1 MLVIRRRGN
10 GEFIFE
16 ERRPPQQNLL
26 TLIIIALI
34 FLSFQVFP
42 KPYEFIF
49 SMIFLVSFAIAFS
62 FFKFRKKTK
71 IVFNYIRKMF

>member
-26 TLIIIALI
+26 TLVIIALI
-34 FLSFQVFP
+34 FLSFQVTHFT
-42 KPYEFIF
+42 K
-49 SMIFLVSFAIAFS
+49 SCL
-62 FFKFRKKTK
+62 KTDLK
-71 IVFNYIRKMF
+71 N